1 MSQQVRVNRH
11 GSIFINGGSGTAA
24 RSANVPLSRTAGPA
38 PPRSPHDSTR
48 LEMLA
53 AAQAASQIPRD
64 RPLFIDHPP
73 AQLDRAAAASLY
85 DAMLALAI
93 TSATDAGAGPSLA
106 LLSLPEPW
114 SIAAYSTL
122 KSPPSLRAPFDA
134 FADASGKVSL
144 ASLSA
149 LLAATFCASR
159 WIAFRGGKPMSPS
172 ANRLSSGATCAT
184 GAALVAAELMKKDRA
199 IDWTVFCARYAQRGA
214 DAAPLTSDGFG
225 TGPRATG
232 FVAASPT
239 IAPLPGIAPRPLPLP
254 APLLPPR
261 YTRDLTALRTAAPPS
276 NATVHVDR
284 HGGVVV
290 TPRAP
295 AALPP
300 QQRFSP
306 ASADQN
312 DGRRAETARVLVKY
326 ASSATPEQKGQVS
339 NLASTLSQW
348 NNELER
354 DLRSLGVAPSLP
366 AAAVPSV
373 RVNRHGSV
381 LIQ

>member
-1 MSQQVRVNRH
+1 MPSV
-11 GSIFINGGSGTAA
+11 FPTAA
-24 RSANVPLSRTAGPA
+24 RSARASWRTF
-38 PPRSPHDSTR
+38 RSV
-48 LEMLA
+48 
-53 AAQAASQIPRD
+53 
-64 RPLFIDHPP
+64 
-73 AQLDRAAAASLY
+73 Y
-85 DAMLALAI
+85 
-93 TSATDAGAGPSLA
+93 
-106 LLSLPEPW
+106 
-114 SIAAYSTL
+114 
-122 KSPPSLRAPFDA
+122 
-134 FADASGKVSL
+134 
-144 ASLSA
+144 
-149 LLAATFCASR
+149 
-159 WIAFRGGKPMSPS
+159 
-172 ANRLSSGATCAT
+172 
-184 GAALVAAELMKKDRA
+184 
-199 IDWTVFCARYAQRGA
+199 
-214 DAAPLTSDGFG
+214 
-225 TGPRATG
+225 
-232 FVAASPT
+232 SPT

-276 NATVHVDR
+276 NATVYVDR